1 MKFAARTLLAACAI
15 VGVVAPAQAQAPN
28 APEPARLPIYR
39 VFEGAQTFTDEYGT
53 GSFVEG
59 YFQIA
64 SRQGLSRWYYNHGV
78 VPSYARF
85 EMTTLLRGGPDGAG
99 YGIAFARPSRTVSQ
113 WCTFTIDSDGH
124 YRVVRWG
131 GEAAIPWTSS
141 PFIHTGVGARNT
153 LAVEVRGTQLTFYI
167 NGNLVNSWTADRDV
181 SGNFGVSVG
190 QGVEVR
196 FEAFSVTS
204 LGGAGI
210 PVSAMPSKGAPPAA
224 APVAGGGGLLFTED
238 FSGFTVADDAIARS
252 EYAEGGLLVNARSG
266 MTRWMF
272 GRGLVQSNVRISVT
286 AHFRGGPTN
295 SKIGFAFGRPSRDE
309 ATWLAFHY
317 QPDGQ
322 YYMEGYGAANNLGPA
337 FAAPVVRGYNAT
349 NILTA
354 EVRGSQ
360 VMLYVNGQYVASYT
374 ATRDATGYVGVTAT
388 AGAQVLFTNFRVER
402 LN

>member
-1 MKFAARTLLAACAI
+1 MKFAARHMLAACAI
-15 VGVVAPAQAQAPN
+15 VGVVAPAQAQ
-28 APEPARLPIYR
+28 LPIPN
-39 VFEGAQTFTDEYGT
+39 VFAGAQTFSDEYGN

-99 YGIAFARPSRTVSQ
+99 YGIAFARPSRDVSQ

-141 PFIHTGVGARNT
+141 PFIHTGIGARNT
-153 LAVEVRGTQLTFYI
+153 IAVEVRGTQMTFYI

-196 FEAFSVTS
+196 FEAFSVAS
-204 LGGAGI
+204 LGGGAGV
-210 PVSAMPSKGAPPAA
+210 PVSAMPSKGGPTVA
-224 APVAGGGGLLFTED
+224 APLAGGGLLFTED
-238 FSGFTVADDAIARS
+238 FSGFAVADDAIARS

-322 YYMEGYGAANNLGPA
+322 YYMEGYGAANNLGPV

-354 EVRGSQ
+354 EVRGAQ
-360 VMLYVNGQYVASYT
+360 VSLYINGQFVTSYT